1 MIIGSD
7 QMKERAGIIFGIS
20 GCFLLIK
27 PYVDKKEILVVFE
40 NMMHE
45 CWPIILIIIGMYLV
59 KPSKKQMRRKR

>member
-27 PYVDKKEILVVFE
+27 PYVDKKEILLVFE

>member
-1 MIIGSD
+1 
-7 QMKERAGIIFGIS
+7 MKERAGIIFGIS

-27 PYVDKKEILVVFE
+27 PYVDKKEILLVFE